1 MLLPLKREV
10 NTRFT
15 RCIPLNL
22 KFMNEAFTPQ
32 VDDKPI
38 LVFTFGQ
45 RPVGS
50 GIMVVHLRRIQYRR
64 NGARKIRRGR
74 ALQGMPRNTGP

>member
-1 MLLPLKREV
+1 MLLPLEREI
-10 NTRFT
+10 NTHFR
-15 RCIPLNL
+15 RRVPLNL
-22 KFMNEAFTPQ
+22 KFVNEAFMPK

-50 GIMVVHLRRIQYRR
+50 GIMVVRLRRIQYRR
-64 NGARKIRRGR
+64 NRARKIRRGR